1 MKTITTINKWS
12 GSEMTGVWIGL
23 ITVSRH
29 TCLLPCTWCISL
41 ETCPCWADDIDPW
54 EMVFSPETPPLIT
67 PGRATFPTSGWLTL
81 PCIRE
86 IMVALKN
93 INNDVN
99 LKANKRK
106 QILYWHFIMN
116 TLIKRVDRIITKMK
130 WSEKNLVFIL
140 FCVFICPGLR
150 LIFVSGLLRPF
161 DVYNFK
167 IW

>member
-1 MKTITTINKWS
+1 
-12 GSEMTGVWIGL
+12 MTGVWIGL

-67 PGRATFPTSGWLTL
+67 PGRATFPTSGWLTF

-116 TLIKRVDRIITKMK
+116 TLIKKVDRIMTKMK
-130 WSEKNLVFIL
+130 WSEKKISVYIIL
-140 FCVFICPGLR
+140 CFYMPWPETNSRQWIVTSFSYIILR
-150 LIFVSGLLRPF
+150 F
-161 DVYNFK
+161 DK
-167 IW
+167 LM

>member
-1 MKTITTINKWS
+1 MKTITTVNKWS

-67 PGRATFPTSGWLTL
+67 PGRATFPTSGWLTF

-116 TLIKRVDRIITKMK
+116 TLIKKVPVDRIITKMK
-130 WSEKNLVFIL
+130 WSEKKISVYIIL
-140 FCVFICPGLR
+140 CFYMPWPETNSRQWIVTSSLCI
-150 LIFVSGLLRPF
+150 
-161 DVYNFK
+161 
-167 IW
+167 